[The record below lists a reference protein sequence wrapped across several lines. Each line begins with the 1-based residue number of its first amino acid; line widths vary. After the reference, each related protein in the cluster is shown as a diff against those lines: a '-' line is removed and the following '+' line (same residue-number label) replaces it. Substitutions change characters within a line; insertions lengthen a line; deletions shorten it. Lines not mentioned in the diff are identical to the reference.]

1 MHCGPFDRNWDHL
14 EDFLSAFAGTINDPA
29 SFAAAA
35 TAFARGMAM
44 LRGAANV
51 LPSAMVPAKVA
62 VGTGLQFA
70 P

>member
-1 MHCGPFDRNWDHL
+1 VGRSTEVATIV
-14 EDFLSAFAGTINDPA
+14 EDLLGAFAGTIDDPA

-51 LPSAMVPAKVA
+51 LPSAMAPAKVTF
-62 VGTGLQFA
+62 GTGLQFA